1 MVNKQY
7 NKSLFIFRRDLRLS
21 DNTGLIQACKQSKEV
36 LPLFNFDPSQVSDDN
51 KYRSA
56 NCIQFMVESLKD
68 LENQLKKKDGILYLF
83 HDDAIQTIKKVIKN
97 YKPDAL
103 FLNLDYTPYAIKRD
117 KAIESLCKKNKIAF
131 HAFHDALLIGDPS
144 TLLTGSKTPYSVYS
158 AFYKKASEIPVA
170 EPTSFSYNNFFTGK
184 ISHTQSA
191 SIYKKI
197 HKKDNPTIKVHG
209 GRTQSLKILNN
220 LKKHK
225 NYAQERNIPAQDATT
240 HLSASHKF
248 GSISIR
254 ESYHAIKKDLGAR
267 TQLAKEL
274 YWRDFF
280 TYVAFHNPRVFGHPY
295 REKYDGLS
303 WSTSKK
309 NFQAWC
315 EGKTGFPLVD
325 AGMRELNATGW
336 MHNRVRMVV
345 ASFLVKD
352 LHINWLWGEQ
362 YFAQQ
367 LVDYDP
373 SVNNGNW
380 QWSASTGCDA
390 QPYFRIFNPWTQQ
403 KRFDPNSEYIK
414 KWIPELKK
422 IDSKI
427 INTWFKDTH
436 SEIAGYPRPM
446 LDHDTERKITLAH
459 YRRA

>member
-1 MVNKQY
+1 M
-7 NKSLFIFRRDLRLS
+7 
-21 DNTGLIQACKQSKEV
+21 
-36 LPLFNFDPSQVSDDN
+36 
-51 KYRSA
+51 
-56 NCIQFMVESLKD
+56 
-68 LENQLKKKDGILYLF
+68 
-83 HDDAIQTIKKVIKN
+83 
-97 YKPDAL
+97 
-103 FLNLDYTPYAIKRD
+103 
-117 KAIESLCKKNKIAF
+117 
-131 HAFHDALLIGDPS
+131 
-144 TLLTGSKTPYSVYS
+144 
-158 AFYKKASEIPVA
+158 
-170 EPTSFSYNNFFTGK
+170 
-184 ISHTQSA
+184 
-191 SIYKKI
+191 
-197 HKKDNPTIKVHG
+197 HG
-209 GRTQSLKILNN
+209 GRAQSLKILAN

-248 GSISIR
+248 GTISIR
-254 ESYHAIKKDLGAR
+254 ESYHTIKKDLGAR
-267 TQLAKEL
+267 TQLVKEL

-280 TYVAFHNPRVFGHPY
+280 TYVAFHNPRVFGNPY
-295 REKYDGLS
+295 REKYDDLS

-325 AGMRELNATGW
+325 AGMRELNTTGW

-352 LHINWLWGEQ
+352 LHINWLWGER

-436 SEIAGYPRPM
+436 PEIAGYPKPM